1 MAAGFDMPPKHETS
15 VHETPEHESPD
26 YLAERNAAMAAVTA
40 GFVGVDQSDPKGPS
54 GHAYGLRTSTRLT
67 SDYRQR
73 TGRGCVD
80 VTPQEV
86 VDCLRGAGVKKW
98 MLMGLHGLVGYLPM
112 PRATQDVDIMVPYSE
127 KAKAAKAIASA
138 WPMLTRVELSQ
149 VVRFL
154 DPADLDPQGNPK
166 PVIDLMLPWGE
177 FQRMILDQH
186 VIIDAETGN
195 RLPTLEAVLASK
207 YAALVSPHRSQEKKA
222 YDAGDFRRVIL
233 ANSADIDSE
242 ALSEL
247 GAHVWEKGGEEV
259 LRFVK
264 LCLDDQPL
272 PI

>member
-1 MAAGFDMPPKHETS
+1 MAADSNTTPEY
-15 VHETPEHESPD
+15 ETPA
-26 YLAERNAAMAAVTA
+26 YLARRNAAMSVVTA
-40 GFVGVDQSDPKGPS
+40 GFVGVDQSDPTGPS

-67 SDYRQR
+67 TDYRQR

-86 VDCLRGAGVKKW
+86 IDVLRSAGVKKW

-112 PRATQDVDIMVPYSE
+112 PRATQDVDVMVPYSE
-127 KAKAAKAIASA
+127 KTKAAKAIATA
-138 WPMLTRVELSQ
+138 WPMLKRIELSQ

-154 DPADLDPQGNPK
+154 DPTDLDPAGKPK

-177 FQRMILDQH
+177 FQRIILEKH
-186 VIIDAETGN
+186 VVIDPETGN
-195 RLPTLEAVLASK
+195 RFPSLEAVLASK
-207 YAALVSPHRSQEKKA
+207 YAALVSPHRSRDKKEQ
-222 YDAGDFRRVIL
+222 DVVDFRRVIQ
-233 ANSADIDSE
+233 ANADDIDTVS
-242 ALSEL
+242 LHEL
-247 GAHVWEKGGEEV
+247 GDKVWERGGDEV